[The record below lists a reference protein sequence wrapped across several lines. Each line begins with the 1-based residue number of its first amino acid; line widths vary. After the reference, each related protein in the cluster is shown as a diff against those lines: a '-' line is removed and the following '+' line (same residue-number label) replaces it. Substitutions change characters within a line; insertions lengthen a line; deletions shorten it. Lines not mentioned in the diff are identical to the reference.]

1 MKNFHNRK
9 GKQMKNKT
17 LQRMYKMLKPQVK
30 SIAVISI
37 LAILINIGEV
47 AKPYLIKI
55 VIDDYLSVN
64 TYQQGIMTIGKIGA
78 IYIGIVLLGNLL
90 NFIVTTATSMMGE
103 NVIYSI
109 RNKLYKYVQYASI
122 PFHDKTPAGTLF
134 VRITSDVEDITTFF
148 KDVITTFVKD
158 ILMIVAFVVMMLSLN
173 VKLALLAFLV
183 LPLVIATSIIIT
195 KISNKLQEYSKMVKT
210 KLNIFLAE
218 SIYGVK
224 LIKIFN
230 RQYEKQ
236 KECEEL
242 CIKFWKSRIPTGI
255 TEALLVA
262 FLMIL
267 ENLGVTIIVWASIYH
282 LTGTDIDVGLIYV
295 FVTYIKEI
303 FNPINR
309 LVENFET
316 IQEAVVSIDKI
327 YDILEHKEYLENFEE
342 GIKLEKVKGKIEFKN
357 VWFAYEGEN
366 WILKNIS
373 FTIEPGQSIALVG
386 KTGSGKTTIT
396 NLINRF
402 YEIQKGEI
410 LLDGINIKD
419 INLRSLREKIGIIL
433 QDPFVFARSIK
444 DNIQL
449 NKNFSDEYIKQSV
462 ELASAEEFINSLPN
476 GIEEISQERGNSF
489 SSGQKQLLA
498 FARIFAH
505 NPSIF
510 ILDEATANIDTKT
523 EELIQK
529 SVDKISKEKTSIFI
543 AHRLSTIVNVD
554 KIIVL
559 NQGEIIE
566 EGNHADLVN
575 KTDGYYSKLYH
586 AYYSG
591 LVE

>member
-1 MKNFHNRK
+1 
-9 GKQMKNKT
+9 MKNKT
-17 LQRMYKMLKPQVK
+17 WQRIYKMLRPQAK
-30 SIAVISI
+30 SIAIISI

-47 AKPYLIKI
+47 VKPYLIKI
-55 VIDDYLSVN
+55 VIDDYLSAN
-64 TYQQGIMTIGKIGA
+64 LYQKGIMTIGMIGA
-78 IYIGIVLLGNLL
+78 IYIGIVLIGNIL

-103 NVIYSI
+103 NVIYSL
-109 RNKLYKYVQYASI
+109 RNKLYRYTQYANI

-134 VRITSDVEDITTFF
+134 VRITSDVEDITTLF
-148 KDVITTFVKD
+148 KEVITTFIKD
-158 ILMIVAFVVMMLSLN
+158 ILMIIAFVVMMLSLN
-173 VKLALLAFLV
+173 YQLALLSFI
-183 LPLVIATSIIIT
+183 VIPFVILTSIIIT
-195 KISNKLQEYSKMVKT
+195 KISNKIHDYSKKVKT

-218 SIYGVK
+218 SIYGVR

-242 CIKFWKSRIPTGI
+242 CTSFWKSRIPTSY
-255 TEALLVA
+255 TEGLLVA
-262 FLMIL
+262 ILMVL
-267 ENLGVTIIVWASIYH
+267 ENLAVAIITWAAINY
-282 LTGTDIDVGLIYV
+282 LLGTSVDVGLIYV
-295 FVTYIKEI
+295 FVTYIKQI
-303 FNPINR
+303 FSPINR

-316 IQEAVVSIDKI
+316 IQEALVSIDKI
-327 YDILEHKEYLENFEE
+327 YDILEKKEYLESFEE
-342 GIKLEKVKGKIEFKN
+342 GKVLDKVEGKIEFKN
-357 VWFAYEGEN
+357 VWFAYEGNN

-373 FTIEPGQSIALVG
+373 FTIEPGQSVALVG

-410 LLDGINIKD
+410 LLDGINIKE
-419 INLRSLREKIGIIL
+419 INIRSLREKIGIIL

-444 DNIQL
+444 ENIEM
-449 NKNFSDEYIKQSV
+449 NKNFSDEYVKETIN
-462 ELASAEEFINSLPN
+462 LASADEFVNSLPN
-476 GIEEISQERGNSF
+476 GIEEISNERGSSY
-489 SSGQKQLLA
+489 SSGEKQLLA

-559 NQGEIIE
+559 NQGEILE
-566 EGNHADLVN
+566 EGSHIELVN
-575 KTDGYYSKLYH
+575 KVDGYYSKLYN

>member
-1 MKNFHNRK
+1 
-9 GKQMKNKT
+9 MKNKT
-17 LQRMYKMLKPQVK
+17 WQRIYKMLRPQAK
-30 SIAVISI
+30 SIAIISI

-47 AKPYLIKI
+47 VKPYLIKI
-55 VIDDYLSVN
+55 VIDDYLSAN
-64 TYQQGIMTIGKIGA
+64 LYQKGIMTIGMIGA
-78 IYIGIVLLGNLL
+78 IYIGIVLIGNIL

-103 NVIYSI
+103 NVIYSL
-109 RNKLYKYVQYASI
+109 RNKLYRYTQYANI
-122 PFHDKTPAGTLF
+122 PFQDKTPAGTLF
-134 VRITSDVEDITTFF
+134 VRITSDVEDITTLF
-148 KDVITTFVKD
+148 KEVITKD
-158 ILMIVAFVVMMLSLN
+158 ILMIIAFVVMMLSLN
-173 VKLALLAFLV
+173 YQLALLSFI
-183 LPLVIATSIIIT
+183 VIPFVILTSIIIT
-195 KISNKLQEYSKMVKT
+195 KISNKIHDYSKKVKT

-242 CIKFWKSRIPTGI
+242 CNSFWKSRIPTSY
-255 TEALLVA
+255 TEGLLVA
-262 FLMIL
+262 ILMVL
-267 ENLGVTIIVWASIYH
+267 ENLAVAIITWAAINY
-282 LTGTDIDVGLIYV
+282 LLGTSVDVGLIYV
-295 FVTYIKEI
+295 FVTYIKQI
-303 FNPINR
+303 FSPINR

-316 IQEAVVSIDKI
+316 IQEALVSIDKI
-327 YDILEHKEYLENFEE
+327 YDILEKKEYLESFEE
-342 GIKLEKVKGKIEFKN
+342 GKVLDKVEGKIEFKN
-357 VWFAYEGEN
+357 VWFAYEGNN

-373 FTIEPGQSIALVG
+373 FTIEPGQSVALVG

-410 LLDGINIKD
+410 LLDGINIKE
-419 INLRSLREKIGIIL
+419 INIRSLREKIGIIL

-444 DNIQL
+444 ENIEM
-449 NKNFSDEYIKQSV
+449 NKKFSDEYVKETIN
-462 ELASAEEFINSLPN
+462 LASADEFVNSLPN
-476 GIEEISQERGNSF
+476 GIEEISNERGSSY
-489 SSGQKQLLA
+489 SSGEKQLLA

-559 NQGEIIE
+559 NQGEILE
-566 EGNHADLVN
+566 EGSHIELVN
-575 KTDGYYSKLYH
+575 KVDGYYSKLYN

>member
-1 MKNFHNRK
+1 
-9 GKQMKNKT
+9 MKNKT
-17 LQRMYKMLKPQVK
+17 WQRMYKMLKPQIK
-30 SIAVISI
+30 AIAIISF
-37 LAILINIGEV
+37 LAIVINIGEV
-47 AKPYLIKI
+47 VKPYLIKI
-55 VIDDYLSVN
+55 VIDDYLSAN
-64 TYQQGIMTIGKIGA
+64 LYQQGIMTIGMIGA
-78 IYIGIVLLGNLL
+78 IYIAIVVIGNIL

-109 RNKLYKYVQYASI
+109 RNKLYQYAQYANI

-134 VRITSDVEDITTFF
+134 VRITSDVEDITTLF
-148 KDVITTFVKD
+148 KEVITTFIKD
-158 ILMIVAFVVMMLSLN
+158 ILMIIAFVVMMLSLN
-173 VKLALLAFLV
+173 YQLALLSFLV
-183 LPLVIATSIIIT
+183 IPLVVLTSLIIT
-195 KISNKLQEYSKMVKT
+195 KISNKLQEYSKKVKT

-236 KECEEL
+236 KECDEL
-242 CIKFWKSRIPTGI
+242 CTTFWKSRIPLGI

-262 FLMIL
+262 FMMIL
-267 ENLGVTIIVWASIYH
+267 ENVGITIIVWATLNH
-282 LTGTDIDVGLIYV
+282 LVGTSIDVGLIYV
-295 FVTYIKEI
+295 FVTYIKQI

-316 IQEAVVSIDKI
+316 IQEALVSIDKI
-327 YDILEHKEYLENFEE
+327 YEILEHKEYLEDFEK
-342 GIKLEKVKGKIEFKN
+342 GTILEEVEGKIEFKN

-366 WILKNIS
+366 WILKNVS

-449 NKNFSDEYIKQSV
+449 NKNFSDEYIMNTIQ
-462 ELASAEEFINSLPN
+462 LASAEEFVNSLPN
-476 GIEEISQERGNSF
+476 GMDEISQERGNSY

-566 EGNHADLVN
+566 EGSHSELVN
-575 KTDGYYSKLYH
+575 KADGYYSKLYN
-586 AYYSG
+586 AYYSE

>member
-1 MKNFHNRK
+1 
-9 GKQMKNKT
+9 MKNKT
-17 LQRMYKMLKPQVK
+17 LQRLYKMLKPQTK
-30 SIAVISI
+30 SIAIISI
-37 LAILINIGEV
+37 LAVLINIGEV
-47 AKPYLIKI
+47 VKPYLIKI

-64 TYQQGIMTIGKIGA
+64 TYQQGIMTIGKIGT
-78 IYIGIVLLGNLL
+78 IYIAIVLLGNIL

-109 RNKLYKYVQYASI
+109 RNKLYKYTQYANI

-134 VRITSDVEDITTFF
+134 VRITSDVEDITTLF
-148 KDVITTFVKD
+148 KEVITTFIRD

-173 VKLALLAFLV
+173 YRLALISFSV
-183 LPLVIATSIIIT
+183 IPLVIITSVVIT
-195 KISNKLQEYSKMVKT
+195 KISNKVQEYSKMVKT

-236 KECEEL
+236 KECKKL
-242 CIKFWKSRIPTGI
+242 CTEFWKSRIPTGM

-262 FLMIL
+262 ILMVL
-267 ENLGVTIIVWASIYH
+267 ENLGVAIIVWASINY
-282 LTGTDIDVGLIYV
+282 LIGVSVDVGLIYV
-295 FVTYIKEI
+295 FVAYIKQI
-303 FNPINR
+303 FSPINR

-316 IQEAVVSIDKI
+316 VQEALVSIDKI
-327 YDILEHKEYLENFEE
+327 YDILEHKEYLENFED
-342 GIKLEKVKGKIEFKN
+342 GIVLEKIEGKIEFKN
-357 VWFAYEGEN
+357 VWFAYEEEN
-366 WILKNIS
+366 WILKNVS

-444 DNIQL
+444 DNIRL
-449 NKNFSDEYIKQSV
+449 NKNLSDESIRKTVQ
-462 ELASAEEFINSLPN
+462 LASAEEFIDALPN
-476 GIEEISQERGNSF
+476 GIEEISQERGNSY
-489 SSGQKQLLA
+489 SSGQKQLIA

-566 EGNHADLVN
+566 EGSHTELVN
-575 KTDGYYSKLYH
+575 KTDGYYSKLYQ

-591 LVE
+591 LAE

>member
-1 MKNFHNRK
+1 MKS
-9 GKQMKNKT
+9 KT
-17 LQRMYKMLKPQVK
+17 LQRLYKMLRPQAK
-30 SIAVISI
+30 SIAIISV
-37 LAILINIGEV
+37 LAILINLGEV
-47 AKPYLIKI
+47 IKPYLIKI
-55 VIDDYLSVN
+55 VIDDYLTAN
-64 TYQQGIMTIGKIGA
+64 LYQKGIMTIGMIGA
-78 IYIGIVLLGNLL
+78 IYIAIVLVGNIL

-109 RNKLYKYVQYASI
+109 RNKLYRYTQYANI

-134 VRITSDVEDITTFF
+134 VRITSDVEDITTLF
-148 KDVITTFVKD
+148 KDVVTTFVKD
-158 ILMIVAFVVMMLSLN
+158 VLMIIAFVVMMLSLN
-173 VKLALLAFLV
+173 YQLALCAFI
-183 LPLVIATSIIIT
+183 VIPFVILTSIILT
-195 KISNKLQEYSKMVKT
+195 KISNKAQEYSKKVKT

-230 RQYEKQ
+230 RQHEKQ

-242 CIKFWKSRIPTGI
+242 CSSFWKSRIPLGI
-255 TEALLVA
+255 TEALLVGI
-262 FLMIL
+262 LTVL
-267 ENLGVTIIVWASIYH
+267 ENVGIAIIVWAAMNHIF
-282 LTGTDIDVGLIYV
+282 GTSIDVGLIYV
-295 FVTYIKEI
+295 FVTYTKEI
-303 FNPINR
+303 FSPINR

-316 IQEAVVSIDKI
+316 VQEAIVSINKI
-327 YDILEHKEYLENFEE
+327 YDILDRKENLENFEE
-342 GIKLEKVKGKIEFKN
+342 GKILEEVKGKIEFKN

-373 FTIEPGQSIALVG
+373 FTILPGQSVALVG

-419 INLRSLREKIGIIL
+419 INIRSLREKIGIVL
-433 QDPFVFARSIK
+433 QDPFIFARSIK
-444 DNIQL
+444 DNIRL
-449 NKNFSDEYIKQSV
+449 NKNFSDEYITKTIG
-462 ELASAEEFINSLPN
+462 LASADEFVNSLPN
-476 GIEEISQERGNSF
+476 GINEMSLERGGSF
-489 SSGQKQLLA
+489 SAGEKQLLA

-559 NQGEIIE
+559 NQGEILE
-566 EGNHADLVN
+566 EGSHRELVN
-575 KTDGYYSKLYH
+575 KPDGYYSKLYN

-591 LVE
+591 LVGET

>member
-1 MKNFHNRK
+1 
-9 GKQMKNKT
+9 MKNKT
-17 LQRMYKMLKPQVK
+17 LQRMYKMLKPQTK
-30 SIAVISI
+30 SIAIISI
-37 LAILINIGEV
+37 LAVLINIGEV
-47 AKPYLIKI
+47 VKPYLIKI

-64 TYQQGIMTIGKIGA
+64 LYRQGIMTIGKIGV
-78 IYIGIVLLGNLL
+78 IYIGIVLIGNIL

-109 RNKLYKYVQYASI
+109 RNKLYRYAQYANI

-134 VRITSDVEDITTFF
+134 VRITSDVEDITTLF
-148 KDVITTFVKD
+148 KEVITTFIKD
-158 ILMIVAFVVMMLSLN
+158 ILMIVAFVIMMFSLN
-173 VKLALLAFLV
+173 VKLAFLSFLV
-183 LPLVIATSIIIT
+183 IPFVIATSVIIT
-195 KISNKLQEYSKMVKT
+195 KISNQLQEHSKVIKT
-210 KLNIFLAE
+210 KLNVFLAE

-236 KECEEL
+236 KECKKL
-242 CIKFWKSRIPTGI
+242 CEDFWKSRIPLGF

-262 FLMIL
+262 ILMIL
-267 ENLGVTIIVWASIYH
+267 ENLGVAIIVWASINY
-282 LTGTDIDVGLIYV
+282 LLGTSVDVGLIYV
-295 FVTYIKEI
+295 FVTYIKQI

-316 IQEAVVSIDKI
+316 IQEALVSIDKI
-327 YDILEHKEYLENFEE
+327 YDILEHKEYLENFED
-342 GIKLEKVKGKIEFKN
+342 GIVLEKVEGKIEFKN

-373 FTIEPGQSIALVG
+373 FTIEPGQSVALVG

-449 NKNFSDEYIKQSV
+449 NKNFSDEYIMKTIQ
-462 ELASAEEFINSLPN
+462 LASAEEFVNSLPN
-476 GIEEISQERGNSF
+476 GMEEISHERGSSY

-498 FARIFAH
+498 FARIFAR
-505 NPSIF
+505 NPAIF

-559 NQGEIIE
+559 SQGEIIE
-566 EGNHADLVN
+566 EGSHIELVN

-591 LVE
+591 LV

>member
-1 MKNFHNRK
+1 MR
-9 GKQMKNKT
+9 NKT
-17 LQRMYKMLKPQVK
+17 LQRMYKMLKPQTK
-30 SIAVISI
+30 SIVIISI

-47 AKPYLIKI
+47 VKPYLIKI
-55 VIDDYLSVN
+55 VIDDYLVAN
-64 TYQQGIMTIGKIGA
+64 VYQKGIMTIGMLGA
-78 IYIGIVLLGNLL
+78 IYIAIVVIGNILD
-90 NFIVTTATSMMGE
+90 FIVTTATSMMGE
-103 NVIYSI
+103 NVIYSL
-109 RNKLYKYVQYASI
+109 RNKLYRYTQYANI

-134 VRITSDVEDITTFF
+134 VRITSDVEDITTLF
-148 KDVITTFVKD
+148 KEVISKFVKD
-158 ILMIVAFVVMMLSLN
+158 VLMIIAFVAMMLSLN
-173 VKLALLAFLV
+173 YQLAFYAFI
-183 LPLVIATSIIIT
+183 VIPFVIITSIIIT
-195 KISNKLQEYSKMVKT
+195 KISNRLQEYSKTVKT

-230 RQYEKQ
+230 RQHEKQ
-236 KECEEL
+236 KECEKL
-242 CIKFWKSRIPTGI
+242 CTDFWKSRIPTGI

-262 FLMIL
+262 ILTVL
-267 ENLGVTIIVWASIYH
+267 ENLAVSIIVWVCINH
-282 LTGTDIDVGLIYV
+282 LMGTSVDVGLVYV
-295 FVTYIKEI
+295 FVTYIKQI
-303 FNPINR
+303 FGPINR

-316 IQEAVVSIDKI
+316 VQEAMVSINKI

-342 GIKLEKVKGKIEFKN
+342 GKILEKVEGKIEFKN

-366 WILKNIS
+366 WILKDIS
-373 FTIEPGQSIALVG
+373 FTIEPGQSVALVG

-402 YEIQKGEI
+402 YDIQKGEI

-419 INLRSLREKIGIIL
+419 INLRSLREKIGLIL

-444 DNIQL
+444 QNIRL
-449 NKNFSDEYIKQSV
+449 NKKFSDEYIWEAI
-462 ELASAEEFINSLPN
+462 ELASAEEFIHNLPN
-476 GIEEISQERGNSF
+476 GIDEISQERGNSY
-489 SSGQKQLLA
+489 STGQKQLLA

-505 NPSIF
+505 NPAIF

-559 NQGEIIE
+559 NQGKILE
-566 EGNHADLVN
+566 EGSHKELVN
-575 KTDGYYSKLYH
+575 KPDGYYSQLYN
-586 AYYSG
+586 AYYTG

>member
-1 MKNFHNRK
+1 
-9 GKQMKNKT
+9 MKNKT
-17 LQRMYKMLKPQVK
+17 WQRLYKMLKPQTK
-30 SIAVISI
+30 SIAIISI

-47 AKPYLIKI
+47 VKPYLIKI

-64 TYQQGIMTIGKIGA
+64 VYQQGIMTIGKIGA
-78 IYIGIVLLGNLL
+78 IYIAIVLVGNIL

-109 RNKLYKYVQYASI
+109 RNKLYKYIQYANI
-122 PFHDKTPAGTLF
+122 PFHDRTPAGKLF
-134 VRITSDVEDITTFF
+134 VRITSDVEDITTLF
-148 KDVITTFVKD
+148 KDVITTFIKD
-158 ILMIVAFVVMMLSLN
+158 ILMIIAFVVMMLSLN
-173 VKLALLAFLV
+173 YKLAFLALSIV
-183 LPLVIATSIIIT
+183 PFVILTSVIIT

-210 KLNIFLAE
+210 KLNTFLAE

-236 KECEEL
+236 KECEKL
-242 CIKFWKSRIPTGI
+242 CTDFWKSRIPTGI
-255 TEALLVA
+255 TEG
-262 FLMIL
+262 FLPAIMTIL
-267 ENLGVTIIVWASIYH
+267 ENLGVSIIVWACINHFVGAS
-282 LTGTDIDVGLIYV
+282 IDVGLIYV
-295 FVTYIKEI
+295 FITYTKQI
-303 FNPINR
+303 FEPINR

-316 IQEAVVSIDKI
+316 IQEAIVSINKI
-327 YDILEHKEYLENFEE
+327 YDILEHKEYLEDFET
-342 GIKLEKVKGKIEFKN
+342 GKVLDDVKGKIEFKN
-357 VWFAYEGEN
+357 VWFAYEKDN
-366 WILKNIS
+366 WVLKDIS
-373 FTIEPGQSIALVG
+373 FTIEPGQSVALVG

-410 LLDGINIKD
+410 LLDGINIKE

-449 NKNFSDEYIKQSV
+449 NKKFSDEYIMETI
-462 ELASAEEFINSLPN
+462 ELASAEEFIASLPN
-476 GIEEISQERGNSF
+476 GIEEISHERGNSY

-505 NPSIF
+505 NPAIF

-529 SVDKISKEKTSIFI
+529 SVDEISKEKTSIFI

-566 EGNHADLVN
+566 EGSHNELVA
-575 KTDGYYSKLYH
+575 KTNGYYSRLYN
-586 AYYSG
+586 AYYNG
-591 LVE
+591 LA

>member
-1 MKNFHNRK
+1 
-9 GKQMKNKT
+9 MKNKT
-17 LQRMYKMLKPQVK
+17 WQRMYKMLKPQTK
-30 SIAVISI
+30 SIAIISI
-37 LAILINIGEV
+37 LAVLINIGEV
-47 AKPYLIKI
+47 VKPYLIKI

-64 TYQQGIMTIGKIGA
+64 LYRQGIMTIGKIGV
-78 IYIGIVLLGNLL
+78 IYIGIVLIGNIL

-109 RNKLYKYVQYASI
+109 RNKLYRYAQYANI

-134 VRITSDVEDITTFF
+134 VRITSDVEDITTLF
-148 KDVITTFVKD
+148 KEVITTFIKD
-158 ILMIVAFVVMMLSLN
+158 ILMIVAFVIMMLSLN
-173 VKLALLAFLV
+173 VKLALLSFLV
-183 LPLVIATSIIIT
+183 IPFVIATSVIIT
-195 KISNKLQEYSKMVKT
+195 KISNQLQERSKVIKT
-210 KLNIFLAE
+210 KLNVFLAE

-236 KECEEL
+236 KECKKL
-242 CIKFWKSRIPTGI
+242 CRDFWKSRIPTGF

-262 FLMIL
+262 ILMIL
-267 ENLGVTIIVWASIYH
+267 ENLGVAIIVWASINY
-282 LTGTDIDVGLIYV
+282 LLGTSVDVGLIYV
-295 FVTYIKEI
+295 FVTYIKQI

-316 IQEAVVSIDKI
+316 IQEALVSIDKI
-327 YDILEHKEYLENFEE
+327 YDILEHKEYLENFED
-342 GIKLEKVKGKIEFKN
+342 GIVLEKVEGKIEFKN

-373 FTIEPGQSIALVG
+373 FTIEPGQSVALVG

-449 NKNFSDEYIKQSV
+449 NKNFSDEYIMKTIQ
-462 ELASAEEFINSLPN
+462 LASAEEFVNSLPN
-476 GIEEISQERGNSF
+476 GMEEISHERGSSY

-498 FARIFAH
+498 FARIFAR
-505 NPSIF
+505 NPAIF
-510 ILDEATANIDTKT
+510 ILGEATANIDTKT

-559 NQGEIIE
+559 SQGEIIE
-566 EGNHADLVN
+566 EGSHTELVD

-591 LVE
+591 LV

>member
-1 MKNFHNRK
+1 
-9 GKQMKNKT
+9 MKNKT
-17 LQRMYKMLKPQVK
+17 WQRMYKMLRPQTK
-30 SIAVISI
+30 SIVIISI

-47 AKPYLIKI
+47 VKPYLIKI
-55 VIDDYLSVN
+55 VIDDYLSINV
-64 TYQQGIMTIGKIGA
+64 YQQGIMTIGKIGA
-78 IYIGIVLLGNLL
+78 IYIGIVLIGNIL

-109 RNKLYKYVQYASI
+109 RNKLYRYAQYANI

-134 VRITSDVEDITTFF
+134 VRITSDVEDITTLF
-148 KDVITTFVKD
+148 KEVITTFIKD
-158 ILMIVAFVVMMLSLN
+158 ILMIVAFVIMMLSLN
-173 VKLALLAFLV
+173 VKLALLSFLV
-183 LPLVIATSIIIT
+183 IPFVIATSVIIT
-195 KISNKLQEYSKMVKT
+195 KISNQLQEHSKVIKT
-210 KLNIFLAE
+210 KLNVFLAE

-236 KECEEL
+236 KECKKLCEE
-242 CIKFWKSRIPTGI
+242 FWKSRIPTGI

-262 FLMIL
+262 ILMIL
-267 ENLGVTIIVWASIYH
+267 ENLGIAIIIWASINY
-282 LTGTDIDVGLIYV
+282 LLGTSVDVGLIYV
-295 FVTYIKEI
+295 FVTYIKQI

-316 IQEAVVSIDKI
+316 IQEALVSIDKI
-327 YDILEHKEYLENFEE
+327 YEILEHKENLENFEN
-342 GIKLEKVKGKIEFKN
+342 GIVLEKVEGKIEFKN

-373 FTIEPGQSIALVG
+373 FTIEPGQSVALVG

-449 NKNFSDEYIKQSV
+449 NKNFSDEYIMKTIQ
-462 ELASAEEFINSLPN
+462 LASAEEFVNSLPN
-476 GIEEISQERGNSF
+476 GIEEISNERGNSY

-505 NPSIF
+505 NPSVF

-566 EGNHADLVN
+566 EGSHTELVN
-575 KTDGYYSKLYH
+575 KTDGYYSKLYN

-591 LVE
+591 LV

>member
-1 MKNFHNRK
+1 
-9 GKQMKNKT
+9 MKNKT
-17 LQRMYKMLKPQVK
+17 WQRMYKMLRPQTK
-30 SIAVISI
+30 SIMIISI

-47 AKPYLIKI
+47 VKPYLIKI
-55 VIDDYLSVN
+55 VIDDYLSIN
-64 TYQQGIMTIGKIGA
+64 AYQQGIMTIGKIGA
-78 IYIGIVLLGNLL
+78 IYIGIVLIGNIL

-103 NVIYSI
+103 NVIYLI
-109 RNKLYKYVQYASI
+109 RNKLYQYAQYANI

-134 VRITSDVEDITTFF
+134 VRITSDVEDITTLF
-148 KDVITTFVKD
+148 KEVITTFIKD
-158 ILMIVAFVVMMLSLN
+158 ILMIVAFVIMMLSLN
-173 VKLALLAFLV
+173 VKLALLSFLV
-183 LPLVIATSIIIT
+183 IPFVIATSVIIT
-195 KISNKLQEYSKMVKT
+195 KISNQLQEHSKVIKT
-210 KLNIFLAE
+210 KLNVFLAE

-236 KECEEL
+236 KECKKLCEE
-242 CIKFWKSRIPTGI
+242 FWKSRIPTGI

-262 FLMIL
+262 ILMIL
-267 ENLGVTIIVWASIYH
+267 ENLGIAIIIWASINY
-282 LTGTDIDVGLIYV
+282 LLGTSVDVGLIYV
-295 FVTYIKEI
+295 FVTYIKQI

-316 IQEAVVSIDKI
+316 IQEALVSIDKI
-327 YDILEHKEYLENFEE
+327 YDILEHKEYLENFED
-342 GIKLEKVKGKIEFKN
+342 GIVLEKVEGKIEFKN

-373 FTIEPGQSIALVG
+373 FTIEPGQSVALVG

-449 NKNFSDEYIKQSV
+449 NKNFSDEYIMKTIQ
-462 ELASAEEFINSLPN
+462 LASAEEFVNSLPN
-476 GIEEISQERGNSF
+476 GIEEISYERGSSY

-566 EGNHADLVN
+566 EGSHTELVN
-575 KTDGYYSKLYH
+575 RTDGYYSKLYN

-591 LVE
+591 LV